1 MLDSLPARPYLVRVP
16 NRPIT
21 SPIARPGR
29 RYVTG
34 IVWLATVIVLAL
46 ALVLARFLAG

>member
-1 MLDSLPARPYLVRVP
+1 MTH
-16 NRPIT
+16 RPIT

-34 IVWLATVIVLAL
+34 IVSLAVAVALAL
-46 ALVLARFLAG
+46 AFLAARWLIAG